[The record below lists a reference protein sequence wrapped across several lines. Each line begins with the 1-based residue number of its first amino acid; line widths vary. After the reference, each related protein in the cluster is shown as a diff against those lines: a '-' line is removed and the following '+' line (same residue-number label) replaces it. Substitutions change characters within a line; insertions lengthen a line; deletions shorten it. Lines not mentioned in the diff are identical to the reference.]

1 MKACTIKTQAALPI
15 GVFDSGVGGLTV
27 LRAVH
32 ECLPAEDL
40 LYLGDTARLPYGTK
54 SRETVAH
61 YALQAAG
68 KLVERGIKMLVV
80 ACNTATAAALPALR
94 KAFAPLPVVGVIE
107 PGAHAALMA
116 TKNHH
121 IAVIAT
127 ESTIAGGAYQQAIT
141 HACAETH
148 MLVTAKACTLF
159 VALAEEGWVDGPVV
173 KGVAARYL
181 SDIFLQPS
189 VSGNSGSRSRPDT
202 LLLGC
207 THFPP
212 LSEALKAVV
221 GDEVTLVDSAVTT
234 AFAVKNALAAYSISH
249 EEVKRHGTYHFMT
262 TDDVERFARVGSLF
276 WGQHVESCSVEH
288 VDL

>member
-1 MKACTIKTQAALPI
+1 MQQRNDLPI

-27 LRAVH
+27 LKAVH
-32 ECLPAEDL
+32 KCLPSERV

-54 SRETVAH
+54 SRQTVAH

-94 KAFAPLPVVGVIE
+94 EAFAPLPVLGVIE
-107 PGAHAALMA
+107 PGAVAAFAA
-116 TKNHH
+116 TRNKH

-127 ESTIAGGAYQQAIT
+127 ESTIAGGAYQQAIST
-141 HACAETH
+141 LCGQSPVR
-148 MLVTAKACTLF
+148 VTAKACTLF
-159 VALAEEGWVDGPVV
+159 VPLAEEGWVDGALVEGIV
-173 KGVAARYL
+173 ARYL
-181 SDIFLQPS
+181 SDIFQPPTP
-189 VSGNSGSRSRPDT
+189 NMPCDNTPDT

-212 LSEALKAVV
+212 LRRALAAVV
-221 GDEVTLVDSAVTT
+221 GEHVTIVDSAATT
-234 AFAVKNALAAYSISH
+234 ALAVKEALAVSQLQSTCTQGQ
-249 EEVKRHGTYHFMT
+249 GTCHFMT
-262 TDDVERFARVGSLF
+262 TDHVERFARVGGLF
-276 WGQHVESCSVEH
+276 WGQELESHAVEH

>member
-1 MKACTIKTQAALPI
+1 MLQKENLPI

-32 ECLPAEDL
+32 ECVPKENV

-54 SRETVAH
+54 SQQTIAH

-80 ACNTATAAALPALR
+80 ACNTATAAALPALQE
-94 KAFAPLPVVGVIE
+94 AFAPVPVLGVIE
-107 PGAHAALMA
+107 PGAAAAFAA
-116 TKNHH
+116 TRNGH

-127 ESTIAGGAYQQAIT
+127 ESTIAGGAYQQAIDALCGQRSV
-141 HACAETH
+141 H
-148 MLVTAKACTLF
+148 VTAKACTLF
-159 VALAEEGWVDGPVV
+159 VPLAEEGWVEGSLVEGVV
-173 KGVAARYL
+173 ARYL
-181 SDIFLQPS
+181 ADVFAP
-189 VSGNSGSRSRPDT
+189 VSPFSTLGAPDT

-212 LSEALKAVV
+212 LR
-221 GDEVTLVDSAVTT
+221 
-234 AFAVKNALAAYSISH
+234 NALAAVVGRHVSIVDSAATTALAVKDALTASQLECTH
-249 EEVKRHGTYHFMT
+249 EHEQGTCHFMT
-262 TDDVERFARVGSLF
+262 TDHVERFARVGSLF
-276 WGQHVESCSVEH
+276 WGQTLQGDAIEH